1 MAGNQTCRR
10 CGARLAESSP
20 GRYCP
25 SCLIREGL
33 LEEREQESGGR
44 GQGAEG
50 RGQRAEISGQ
60 WSEGGGQ
67 KSEGRAGAIAN
78 GQSPIVNRF
87 GDYELLEEIGQGGMG
102 VVWKARQVS
111 LNRTWR

>member
-1 MAGNQTCRR
+1 VV
-10 CGARLAESSP
+10 
-20 GRYCP
+20 
-25 SCLIREGL
+25 
-33 LEEREQESGGR
+33 
-44 GQGAEG
+44 
-50 RGQRAEISGQ
+50 SGQ